1 MTKIR
6 LCLSLLLL
14 SVAAAVWAVV
24 PPFQPTTLA
33 NGKPVDGTR
42 WYTMTIHSNKFQVS
56 RQAASANYIGLSNR
70 ILNYGGRDLWCFV
83 GNATSGYQIYN
94 AAGGKLVAPTA
105 MKGNTGDQSYA
116 IVSSEVPA
124 GYTDLWKFE
133 QSSDLTSTTT
143 TPVYIEQ
150 FGNNKALN
158 NREGK
163 LAFWDGGKDHGSTF
177 LIEETD
183 MKVLNFGTAFGR
195 WTASNAQKTYH
206 SRWSSTSTDP
216 GFTLSAPRN
225 DMYLV
230 NGKPHLHLNTFTLT
244 ATQDWDI
251 TAYGMTFTGFS
262 GTSSTRAAA
271 TVTPAGA
278 TAVSCTASNSAEVHL
293 AGLTSTPTFT
303 VSAGAI
309 EPADFYVVLHKA
321 LSRHPFVATTIV
333 GNNFAEGT
341 RWYTLKFKN
350 TTLAAAAADGSIQ
363 LAPVSIGATT
373 TSLPAQPDNQL
384 WCFVGSETQGYTIYN
399 KALGTTK
406 ALVATAPATNGAE
419 ARVEVLAGNT
429 KSHTW
434 WFSSST
440 NLTSA
445 YTEPVYMQLQNA
457 NGYAL
462 NLNEQTQNIS
472 FWTGGKDAGST
483 VLIEAAYNTQ
493 LSYAL
498 DGDHGTFYRDDKKTT
513 GQNWNTYLIS
523 TQTDPVL
530 TLANASN
537 KNNIGFINTTTPKTV
552 KLASSNFKD
561 YTLSASEGY
570 VITGY
575 SFTFK
580 GENGSAAVKDITTS
594 KTATATAATAEN
606 FSVTGLN
613 LQTVPFQVTS
623 GMALI
628 QNLRITVVPASVEA
642 DKQLTATNA
651 KYKTALVFDNT
662 KSGPGYRIPALGQA
676 ADGKLFVAVDL
687 RRTGAD
693 IGMGNGHNDVIMKT
707 SSDGGQTWDAHFQ
720 TIAAGDQSQPNS
732 SKKWNYSFG
741 DPSIVVDRNNAQ
753 NVLVMCVG
761 GHTSFFDGQYNEP
774 QHVVRLRST
783 NGGQTWTADSLT
795 YQIYNL
801 TKDGAGGVTNSLF
814 LTSGKI
820 MQSRYIKQGDYYRLY
835 IAYPTN
841 NTRQNATFVIYS
853 DDFGATWK
861 LLGSKAQL
869 PSTGADESKVEEL
882 PDGSVLVSVRNRG
895 SLSRGF
901 SLFTYTDIA
910 KGEGNWDFQTN
921 ATAMNNAVNNVNGEI
936 LIVPARRVSDNK
948 QLFVAL
954 QSITLS
960 TRREKVGVYFK
971 ELATYSD
978 YSTAAALANGWTKGM
993 QVSNIG
999 SCYTGMELLNNGT
1012 IGYIYE
1018 EDARGGLGGYNIL
1031 FKQIP
1036 LEDLTNGQY
1045 VLDRTSSRAPYVKQA
1060 AEALRARMTG
1070 MQSSNGNYVGM
1081 VKPESVVSLATKVSA
1096 AETAAT
1102 TAEATPNE
1110 TNAFAAQQK
1119 IATAYDALYNKVEK
1133 IELQDGGWYRL
1144 TNKLKSTAALAT
1156 DGTNLTQASTT
1167 GAATNLNLLFQFRK
1181 TADGA
1186 WLVKNGN
1193 YQVFV
1198 KPTPAVYT
1206 AAPVTANEAEAGK
1219 YKVVSTIEGLSYLQ
1233 CLNPTDGGKPAI
1245 HADNSGSIVAWT
1257 TSSDASLWYIE
1268 PVTTWTL
1275 SSTRPDGEN
1284 QAYATAYM
1292 PFAYTLEGTD
1302 AVANL
1307 VTLGAD
1313 NRTVKLE
1320 ACNGTVPEG
1329 TGVLL
1334 LNHNL
1339 GQLNMTLNIAP
1350 KADPLTKEN
1359 ALQGTYLR
1367 KNLSA
1372 NDYEKFYVLSIHPT
1386 KKVAGF
1392 YYVRPTAPEAT
1403 GTATKAILAANK
1415 AYLPVSNA
1423 SGVRK
1428 FLPISSDETTG
1439 ISNAAISTDL
1449 APQIFDLQGRH
1460 ISQKALQKGG
1470 VYIVNGKKVV
1480 F

>member
-1 MTKIR
+1 M
-6 LCLSLLLL
+6 
-14 SVAAAVWAVV
+14 
-24 PPFQPTTLA
+24 
-33 NGKPVDGTR
+33 
-42 WYTMTIHSNKFQVS
+42 
-56 RQAASANYIGLSNR
+56 
-70 ILNYGGRDLWCFV
+70 
-83 GNATSGYQIYN
+83 
-94 AAGGKLVAPTA
+94 
-105 MKGNTGDQSYA
+105 
-116 IVSSEVPA
+116 
-124 GYTDLWKFE
+124 
-133 QSSDLTSTTT
+133 
-143 TPVYIEQ
+143 
-150 FGNNKALN
+150 
-158 NREGK
+158 
-163 LAFWDGGKDHGSTF
+163 
-177 LIEETD
+177 
-183 MKVLNFGTAFGR
+183 
-195 WTASNAQKTYH
+195 
-206 SRWSSTSTDP
+206 
-216 GFTLSAPRN
+216 
-225 DMYLV
+225 
-230 NGKPHLHLNTFTLT
+230 
-244 ATQDWDI
+244 
-251 TAYGMTFTGFS
+251 
-262 GTSSTRAAA
+262 
-271 TVTPAGA
+271 
-278 TAVSCTASNSAEVHL
+278 
-293 AGLTSTPTFT
+293 
-303 VSAGAI
+303 
-309 EPADFYVVLHKA
+309 
-321 LSRHPFVATTIV
+321 
-333 GNNFAEGT
+333 
-341 RWYTLKFKN
+341 
-350 TTLAAAAADGSIQ
+350 
-363 LAPVSIGATT
+363 
-373 TSLPAQPDNQL
+373 
-384 WCFVGSETQGYTIYN
+384 
-399 KALGTTK
+399 
-406 ALVATAPATNGAE
+406 
-419 ARVEVLAGNT
+419 EVLAGNT

-445 YTEPVYMQLQNA
+445 YTEPVYIQLQNA

-462 NLNEQTQNIS
+462 NLNEQTQKIS

-483 VLIEAAYNTQ
+483 VLIEAAYSTQ

-523 TQTDPVL
+523 TQTDPVV

-537 KNNIGFINTTTPKTV
+537 KNNIGFNNATTPKTV

-580 GENGSAAVKDITTS
+580 GENGSAAVKDVTTS

-613 LQTVPFQVTS
+613 LQTVPFQITS
-623 GMALI
+623 GMALV

-693 IGMGNGHNDVIMKT
+693 IGMGNGHNDVILKT

-732 SKKWNYSFG
+732 SKKWDYSFG

-948 QLFVAL
+948 KLFVAL

-1045 VLDRTSSRAPYVKQA
+1045 VLDRNSSRAPYVKQA

-1081 VKPESVVSLATKVSA
+1081 VKPESVASLATKVSA

-1119 IATAYDALYNKVEK
+1119 IATAYDALYNQVEK

-1167 GAATNLNLLFQFRK
+1167 GAATNLDLLFQFRK

-1233 CLNPTDGGKPAI
+1233 SLNPTDGGKPAI

-1275 SSTRPDGEN
+1275 SSSRPDGEN

-1350 KADPLTKEN
+1350 TAAPLTQEN

-1367 KNLSA
+1367 KDISA

-1403 GTATKAILAANK
+1403 GTATKATLAPNK

-1423 SGVRK
+1423 SGVRE

-1449 APQIFDLQGRH
+1449 APQIFDLQGRR